1 MKHTETGLSPAF
13 FPELAFFFLIT
24 LSVFLLIL
32 NIIKWHR
39 KEIGDKVTEKLD
51 KGQIRQVGTVLF
63 ILLVYIHM
71 ISVIGYFI
79 SSFLTLIIF
88 ILNFKVREW
97 YKILVLPVILLLLV
111 FLFFEK
117 GLMILL
123 PRGILF

>member
-13 FPELAFFFLIT
+13 FPELAFFFLII

-39 KEIGDKVTEKLD
+39 KEIGDKVTERLD

-71 ISVIGYFI
+71 ISVIGYYI

-88 ILNFKVREW
+88 MLNFKVREW
-97 YKILVLPVILLLLV
+97 NKLLVLPVILMSLV

-117 GLMILL
+117 GLKILL